1 MKAPLRFVMALVCG
15 VMFFTSCMKEEDK
28 ELLRHPIHIQGTI
41 DPTLGIPIGYGE
53 VNIHDVLRMLNDDY
67 TGILDTTGDV
77 VSICYKGSLDSVLGG
92 RNTTGNTTKGL
103 TINKAKGGVLW
114 SKDTTLTYSMDI
126 DYFNKIDQFFGDTT
140 EVYFNNL
147 LINFDASVLGHAA
160 PEAVET
166 LRRYVTA
173 SLDSVRISYVDHQN
187 VRHTYHNSDIEA
199 VELDIEDIVEGAS
212 ESWENLDLSD
222 IVNALPKKLIFT
234 FRFKMMVDR
243 TILLPE
249 PNTISFGELMD
260 SLKVASMDYHL
271 GVDAHFPCNFYFEN
285 MPYTVDLDLG
295 EGLQQFNFDSIINN
309 IHSGINS
316 EIQESELNLEFSNGL
331 PLGFVVSAEV
341 LDAQGATLF
350 SLVNGANIPAAMA
363 DKLLQPGIH
372 TVSTAKKST
381 TSISIDEEKLL
392 KLRNARAIHL
402 KALVSTSNN
411 VPSGETVAIRKDNFL
426 GIRAYLKL
434 SPKVSIDIPLTQ
446 KGFIK

>member
-1 MKAPLRFVMALVCG
+1 MMLCLTMFVV
-15 VMFFTSCMKEEDK
+15 SCVKEEDK

-53 VNIHDVLRMLNDDY
+53 VTIHDVLRMLNNDY
-67 TGILDTTGDV
+67 TGLLDTTGDV
-77 VSICYKGSLDSVLGG
+77 INICYKGSLDGVLGG
-92 RNTTGNTTKGL
+92 SNSTGNTSKGL
-103 TINKAKGGVLW
+103 TTSNAKDGVLW
-114 SKDTTLTYSMDI
+114 SKDTTMTYIMNI

-147 LINFDASVLGHAA
+147 LLNLDISVLGHAA

-173 SLDSVRISYVDHQN
+173 SLDSVRISYVDHQDIGHSY
-187 VRHTYHNSDIEA
+187 RNSDIEA
-199 VELDIEDIVEGAS
+199 VHLDIEDIVEGAS
-212 ESWENLDLSD
+212 TLREDLDLSD

-234 FRFKMMVDR
+234 FRYKMLVDR
-243 TILLPE
+243 AILLPD
-249 PNTISFGELMD
+249 PNTITFGDLMD

-285 MPYTVDLDLG
+285 MPYTVDLNLG

-331 PLGFVVSAEV
+331 PLGFVVTAEV
-341 LDAQGATLF
+341 RDAQGTPLFTLA
-350 SLVNGANIPAAMA
+350 NGENIPAAMA
-363 DKLLQPGIH
+363 NNLLQSGIH
-372 TVSTAKKST
+372 TVSTAEKST
-381 TSISIDEEKLL
+381 ISVAIDQEKLL
-392 KLRNARAIHL
+392 QLRNAKTIHL

-434 SPKVSIDIPLTQ
+434 NPKVSIDIPITQ
-446 KGFIK
+446 GGFIN